1 MSKKTTTK
9 ATLNAQYRVK
19 IDSPVKRPIPVK
31 PVPDPHVYEVFRHLY
46 EIVPF
51 NSPAKRRH
59 LLSFLKE
66 YGKLNST
73 EKSEF
78 DQFLKFGNG
87 SRKPV
92 AR

>member
-1 MSKKTTTK
+1 MPKKMITK
-9 ATLNAQYRVK
+9 PTSNAPYRVK
-19 IDSPVKRPIPVK
+19 IDSPVKQPVPVK
-31 PVPDPHVYEVFRHLY
+31 SIPDPHVYEVFRHLY
-46 EIVPF
+46 EMVPF

-59 LLSFLKE
+59 LLLFLKE

-73 EKSEF
+73 EKAEF

-92 AR
+92 VR